1 MKKDITDKLNFNGN
15 PSLIVNGVEIEVN
28 SDATTMIKL
37 MAMIGD
43 ESEVTPKI
51 IVEMYEMIFAEKE
64 RKKIEK
70 LKLNMEDFQTLVMA
84 AIEMLTGEQE
94 ETGE

>member
-1 MKKDITDKLNFNGN
+1 MKKDINDKLNFNGN

-51 IVEMYEMIFAEKE
+51 IVEMYEMIFSEKE